1 MTPVADLALETAQV
15 RRARIPAFTSAD
27 DTALRE
33 ALKRCS
39 PPTYEAA
46 RRYRIT
52 GDTTQLSSIVLGVFE
67 RYIERDLRP
76 KLRHPASDLLLTDDL
91 GIDSLTMMEIVLL
104 AEEVLQ
110 IAITSDELIR
120 LRTLDDAQ
128 RFIAAKVRGD
138 PAPAPC
144 DPNRSRIRMRPATM
158 TSASSRAAA
167 PNPNP
172 NAI

>member
-1 MTPVADLALETAQV
+1 MTPVADLALETAPV
-15 RRARIPAFTSAD
+15 CRERAAVFTSAD

-46 RRYRIT
+46 RRYRDT
-52 GDTTQLSSIVLGVFE
+52 GDTTQLPAIVLGVVE

-76 KLRHPASDLLLTDDL
+76 KLRHPASDLLLADDL
-91 GIDSLTMMEIVLL
+91 GIDSLTMMEIVML

-110 IAITSDELIR
+110 ITITSDELVR
-120 LRTLDDAQ
+120 LRTLADAQ

-138 PAPAPC
+138 PEPTPF
-144 DPNRSRIRMRPATM
+144 DPGTANRRPSPAT
-158 TSASSRAAA
+158 SVSSRAAA
-167 PNPNP
+167 PNRLSSNR
-172 NAI
+172 